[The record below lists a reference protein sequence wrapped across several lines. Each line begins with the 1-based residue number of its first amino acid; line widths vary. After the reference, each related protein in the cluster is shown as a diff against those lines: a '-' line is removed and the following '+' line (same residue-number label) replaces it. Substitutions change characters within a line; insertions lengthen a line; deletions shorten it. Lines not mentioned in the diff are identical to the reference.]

1 MIQRPRGTRD
11 FLPDDMEKR
20 RYYEGL
26 LRNVAKTYGFRE
38 IATPIFEESE
48 LFILRSGPNVL
59 GELYAFK
66 DKGDREIALRPEM
79 TAPAIRMFVNEMSND
94 PKPIKMF
101 YFGQCFRY
109 ERPQS
114 GRYREFFQ
122 FGAELIGNPN
132 VESDAEVISMAGA
145 MIRSFGLKDYKIRIG
160 HIGVLRQKVSDSG
173 VPKERMAEVLQK
185 LDKKNYDEATP
196 LLRSMG
202 VTDDAIMDL
211 YDLTETVGGP
221 EVLSKVPGEAGDYLR
236 RLVELLRV
244 MGVED
249 PEIDLGVV
257 RGLDYYTGMVFEA
270 EAPALGAE
278 KQICGGGSYT
288 LSELFGGEKVFST
301 GFAVSFD
308 RILLAAEKEGK
319 TYEKEGI
326 DAYVVPVS
334 DDVRLESAKIVTMLR
349 DEGLRSDI
357 DIMGRKMAKAM
368 KYASIT
374 GAKNVIIIGAK
385 ELESCSV
392 TVRDMV
398 SGEQKVIKIE
408 NLVEELKSRQ

>member
-196 LLRSMG
+196 LLKSMG
-202 VTDDAIMDL
+202 VTDDAIRDL

-221 EVLSKVPGEAGDYLR
+221 EVLSKAPGEAGDYLR

-301 GFAVSFD
+301 GFAVGFD
-308 RILLAAEKEGK
+308 RILLAAEKEGQ

-408 NLVEELKSRQ
+408 NLIEELKSRQ

>member
-196 LLRSMG
+196 LLKSMG
-202 VTDDAIMDL
+202 VTDDAIRDL

-221 EVLSKVPGEAGDYLR
+221 EVLSKVPGEAGNYLR

-301 GFAVSFD
+301 GFAVGFD
-308 RILLAAEKEGK
+308 RILLAAEKEGQ

-408 NLVEELKSRQ
+408 NLIEELKSRQ